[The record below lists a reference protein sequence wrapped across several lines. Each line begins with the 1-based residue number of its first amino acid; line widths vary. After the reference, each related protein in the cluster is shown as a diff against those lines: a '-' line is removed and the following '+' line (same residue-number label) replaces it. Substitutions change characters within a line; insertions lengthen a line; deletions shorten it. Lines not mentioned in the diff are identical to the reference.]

1 MKRFSYTLAVLL
13 TFTASSRALPL
24 QPGQVPDDAKW
35 LVHLDVDN
43 LRESKVGN
51 VLIKDVLAKPLAKLK
66 SEMKVDGELILKKL
80 HSLTAFG
87 NDFKAG
93 PEANGVLVLS
103 GEAETQKIVEGFL
116 AAQILQNENGPVK
129 KLQQDPFNL
138 YSLHDQIFVSLQS
151 TGQVVLG
158 KSRTEVEKAISMLAG
173 KTKPSNPSKA
183 FSGYANVTN
192 TFFFLAVAEGFNE
205 KAALPP
211 QADILK
217 KATGARIV
225 LGERADRIFANLA
238 LKAKDP
244 EVIQQ
249 IQQVL
254 EGMKAL
260 VLLGQSENKELL
272 ELVQSTKVSATEKLV
287 SVNIEYPLSK
297 IIDKLDGLA
306 EHIQEAIGEPAKENP
321 PKAGKTPKAESEKST
336 KPDATDKKQ

>member
-1 MKRFSYTLAVLL
+1 M
-13 TFTASSRALPL
+13 
-24 QPGQVPDDAKW
+24 PDDAKW
-35 LVHLDVDN
+35 LVHLDVDS

-51 VLIKDVLAKPLAKLK
+51 VLIKDVLAKPLEKLK
-66 SEMKVDGELILKKL
+66 SEMKVDGQLILKKL

-103 GEAETQKIVEGFL
+103 GEDETQKIVEGFL
-116 AAQILQNENGPVK
+116 AAQILQSENGPVK
-129 KLQQDPFNL
+129 KLQQDPFVL
-138 YSLHDQIFVSLQS
+138 YSLHDQIFVSLLAP
-151 TGQVVLG
+151 GQVVLG
-158 KSRTEVEKAISMLAG
+158 KSRTEVEKARAMLAA
-173 KTKPSNPSKA
+173 KTKPATLSKA

-225 LGERADRIFANLA
+225 LGEKADLLFANLA
-238 LKAKDP
+238 LKAKDS

-260 VLLGQSENKELL
+260 VSLGQSENKELL

-306 EHIQEAIGEPAKENP
+306 EHIQEAIGEPAHAQP
-321 PKAGKTPKAESEKST
+321 SKADKGDKADKAESDKST
-336 KPDATDKKQ
+336 KPDAPAKKQ